1 MKVLLLTD
9 AYLPMRTSGA
19 TQMYDL
25 GQAFLAEGHQVLVL
39 TPAPEQANSVNVTK
53 EQGCS
58 VIRVRAF
65 QTKDVPYWRRTLAEF
80 SNPFWMWLQV
90 RKHPAIKDQ
99 QVDGVIW
106 YSPTI
111 FWGPLVKQLK
121 KYFSCP
127 SYLILRDFFPD
138 WAVDL
143 GVMKKGLAYRF
154 LKAVEKYQYRQAD
167 TIGVQSPN
175 NLTYFNTHHP
185 SQKAKAEVLWNWIGD
200 MPQTPCSID
209 LSRTVLKGK
218 TILVYAGNMGVA
230 QGMDVLMNLAK
241 ELKGREDVGF
251 VFVGRGS
258 EVGHLKAFAQEN
270 HLSNALFFDEIPP
283 SEIAGLYSQCHIGLL
298 TLDPRHKTHNIPG
311 KLLSYLKS
319 GLAILGVCNAGNDLN
334 TLSKDLKIGFLL
346 EGSVDIGLLGIAQ
359 KIIAEIQVSQVT
371 YKDSAEQAIEKYFLP
386 KIAVRTM
393 VKKLI

>member
-1 MKVLLLTD
+1 
-9 AYLPMRTSGA
+9 
-19 TQMYDL
+19 MYDL

-39 TPAPEQANSVNVTK
+39 TLAPEQVNSVNVTE

-90 RKHPAIKDQ
+90 RKHPAIQDQ

-121 KYFSCP
+121 KHFSCP

-143 GVMKKGLAYRF
+143 GVMKKGLAYYF

-175 NLTYFNTHHP
+175 NLTYFNAHHP
-185 SQKAKAEVLWNWIGD
+185 AQKAKAEVLWNWIGD

-209 LSRTVLKGK
+209 LSRTVLNGK

-241 ELKGREDVGF
+241 ELKDREDVGF

-258 EVGHLKAFAQEN
+258 EVGYLKEFAQEN
-270 HLSNALFFDEIPP
+270 HLSNTLFFDEIPP

-311 KLLSYLKS
+311 KFLSYLKS
-319 GLAILGVCNAGNDLN
+319 GLAVLAVCNPGNDLEELISSYKVGFAIN
-334 TLSKDLKIGFLL
+334 FQEAHLLRLQVEDLILL
-346 EGSVDIGLLGIAQ
+346 TQSSDSSFADQARKLTDSFFVP
-359 KIIAEIQVSQVT
+359 SQ
-371 YKDSAEQAIEKYFLP
+371 
-386 KIAVRTM
+386 AVRQISP
-393 VKKLI
+393 KFYEI